1 MEKELY
7 NHPFSLSLSKADP
20 RMVRQA
26 HHERNEDI
34 CGCITYAGFNSRI
47 IGRGESEGEIM
58 AKILA
63 EMTAD
68 ELKQLV
74 GLAVEEKL
82 IELLGDP
89 DEGLVL
95 RESLRK
101 RLLQQK
107 RAVAKGERGELL
119 EDVVRRLKLA

>member
-1 MEKELY
+1 
-7 NHPFSLSLSKADP
+7 
-20 RMVRQA
+20 
-26 HHERNEDI
+26 
-34 CGCITYAGFNSRI
+34 
-47 IGRGESEGEIM
+47 M

-74 GLAVEEKL
+74 SLAVEEKL

-89 DEGLVL
+89 VEGSVL

-101 RLLQQK
+101 RLLRQK